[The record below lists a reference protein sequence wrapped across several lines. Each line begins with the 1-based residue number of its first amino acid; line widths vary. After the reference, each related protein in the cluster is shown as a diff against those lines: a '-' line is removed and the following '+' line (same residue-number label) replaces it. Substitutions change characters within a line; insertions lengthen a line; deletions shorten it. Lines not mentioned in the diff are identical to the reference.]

1 MDVLAE
7 IKEEDFT
14 QVGNLQEGFLFGS
27 IKNTGSEIATVN
39 GVSLAVGEAKGYPFI
54 GKGYKEISFDPNG
67 STLRVLQII

>member
-14 QVGNLQEGFLFGS
+14 QSGSLEEGFLFGS
-27 IKNTGSEIATVN
+27 IKNIGTEVAIVN
-39 GVSLAVGEAKGYPFI
+39 GVSLAIGEAKGYPFI
-54 GKGYKEISFDPNG
+54 GKGYKEINFDPNG